1 MHPCLPSCFSQA
13 EALRKAKAEATDAA
27 SREAALS
34 KELGAART
42 ALLEAGK
49 GRAVELEAS
58 RRDGLAAVA
67 KAVKDAQSDAAAEMG
82 AAVERAYSDGLA
94 AQAAAVREARGSAA
108 SEVAAAVEH
117 AHRQAAA
124 EQATAVREAQM
135 KATKELL
142 EALAVV
148 RDEAEAERAVAEVD
162 RQRAAASLR
171 AAHGQ
176 LAAAKSAAASAVQA
190 SENRVAEAE
199 GRAAALMADVDEL
212 RATVEQAQEEMKAH
226 IEKSG
231 GNQRLSQLSYDL
243 RRTEAQLTARQRQ
256 ARLEREDAAR
266 REQRLSDAE
275 QKELEAYRRSAR
287 DVLALTA
294 PSPDHQPPAAW
305 SQWNATASVSRAS
318 SVFSTPVGGAAGHPP
333 RVTSSASARLS
344 NRDRSASL
352 RS

>member
-1 MHPCLPSCFSQA
+1 MPLCP
-13 EALRKAKAEATDAA
+13 
-27 SREAALS
+27 AALYMDYATS
-34 KELGAART
+34 IRSTSWSTTTVDQSHVWLPAHAGAGCSSHPRAMVLVPVSCRT
-42 ALLEAGK
+42 
-49 GRAVELEAS
+49 
-58 RRDGLAAVA
+58 
-67 KAVKDAQSDAAAEMG
+67 
-82 AAVERAYSDGLA
+82 
-94 AQAAAVREARGSAA
+94 
-108 SEVAAAVEH
+108 
-117 AHRQAAA
+117 
-124 EQATAVREAQM
+124 
-135 KATKELL
+135 
-142 EALAVV
+142 
-148 RDEAEAERAVAEVD
+148 
-162 RQRAAASLR
+162 
-171 AAHGQ
+171 
-176 LAAAKSAAASAVQA
+176 
-190 SENRVAEAE
+190 
-199 GRAAALMADVDEL
+199 
-212 RATVEQAQEEMKAH
+212 EMKAH